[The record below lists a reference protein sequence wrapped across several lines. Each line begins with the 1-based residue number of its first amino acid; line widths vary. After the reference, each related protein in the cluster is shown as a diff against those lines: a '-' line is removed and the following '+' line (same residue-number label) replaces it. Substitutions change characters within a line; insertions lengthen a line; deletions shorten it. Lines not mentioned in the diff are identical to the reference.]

1 MSADASHQKTAT
13 RGRLRIYL
21 GYAPGAGATCALLRE
36 GRQRAGRGAD
46 VVVARVQTHGRPH
59 TQALLAGLDIIPGTT
74 VRNLGAAAEINLGAV
89 LARRPDV
96 TLVDELAD
104 RSLLRTGHAP
114 RWQDVQ
120 ALLAAGIDVIS
131 TVSISHLA
139 SLADVV
145 EKITGVAPAQMV
157 PDLVVRAAAEI
168 ELVDAMPEDL
178 RQRMTAG
185 HIYPPPQAAAVLGGW
200 FCSPNLS
207 VLRELALRWLAA
219 TLTGGPRRYRPA
231 ACVPGHV
238 HAREKV
244 VVAVGGG
251 PESER
256 LIRRAARI
264 AARSGGDL
272 LAVHA
277 TRPGRPAA
285 GRAAITAQQQLT
297 RALGGSYHQLAD
309 DDVPAALLAFAHA
322 ENATQLVLGATRNSR
337 PSALLPW
344 RGTTPQVLRRAGG
357 LDVHIVT
364 CTPTA
369 NGVPPA
375 ASEPDQKRRT
385 AMTEQNASWPG
396 RVRSAAHWGRRRPA
410 SGVRRHPQRM
420 GWLASAAMV
429 AVSLIVAA
437 CAGSSSSAGGAAPS
451 PPSAATGAA
460 SSGSALRT
468 ATINGIAVLTNAKGF
483 TLYSFAPDTPTT
495 SRCNGQ
501 CATFWPPVKGPVT
514 AGPGATGSLGTIMRS
529 DGATQATYNG
539 HPLYTYIADT
549 APGQAKG
556 NGLNASG
563 GVWHEVTASGAAA
576 PSPSSGGGGYGY

>member
-157 PDLVVRAAAEI
+157 PDLVVRAAVEI
-168 ELVDAMPEDL
+168 ELVDAVPEDL
-178 RQRMTAG
+178 RQRMAAG

-344 RGTTPQVLRRAGG
+344 RGPRLRYSAAP
-357 LDVHIVT
+357 VAST
-364 CTPTA
+364 CTSSPAHRQPTA
-369 NGVPPA
+369 CRPRQVNPTRKG
-375 ASEPDQKRRT
+375 
-385 AMTEQNASWPG
+385 EQ
-396 RVRSAAHWGRRRPA
+396 R
-410 SGVRRHPQRM
+410 
-420 GWLASAAMV
+420 
-429 AVSLIVAA
+429 
-437 CAGSSSSAGGAAPS
+437 
-451 PPSAATGAA
+451 
-460 SSGSALRT
+460 
-468 ATINGIAVLTNAKGF
+468 
-483 TLYSFAPDTPTT
+483 
-495 SRCNGQ
+495 
-501 CATFWPPVKGPVT
+501 
-514 AGPGATGSLGTIMRS
+514 
-529 DGATQATYNG
+529 
-539 HPLYTYIADT
+539 
-549 APGQAKG
+549 
-556 NGLNASG
+556 
-563 GVWHEVTASGAAA
+563 
-576 PSPSSGGGGYGY
+576 